1 MSAPWDRLRLF
12 TVREFT
18 VHWGRTLAT
27 VAVVAVSAAFLVA
40 VFAISGSV
48 TGSMQRL
55 TAGLAGTADLEVSGV
70 TDAGFAQSLRDEVAA
85 APGVAAAVPLLR
97 ANLPVDGERVLLL
110 GMDGSG
116 AALGGELSGAVADD
130 VVGSLLGVSNGVLV
144 GPDLGYAKNDVF
156 ELGSVR
162 VTVAAVLADAESGRF
177 NGGHYVVAPLPLAQR
192 IAGRTGQLDSIMI
205 VAAPDADAGALRA
218 AVAAVVAGRAIVAEP
233 MARAADT
240 GNGVLML
247 RFMAAMGAGIAFVV
261 SAFLVYN
268 TMSMALAQRRPAISM
283 LRAIGGGKRTIVRD
297 TLAEAAVVGLAGGAV
312 GGLLGILAGRWAIGL
327 LPPAVTQLVEVRLE
341 YILPGYA
348 VPVAITAAVLTS
360 VGASAV
366 AARQVYRVAPVE
378 ALAPV
383 GVSRADAGSGWTRFA
398 AAVAVVAL
406 TAATLLVVRAQ
417 LGVFSAVAL
426 GFAFGAQIAL
436 AFLLTGPIVAATA
449 AVARRGGGAG
459 VLAAVNIERAPR
471 RVWATL
477 MTVTIAVGMTVTIT
491 GANDDAVRG
500 ARDSLAS
507 LGDSELWVSPTPEDQ
522 TPTDLLPPEVA
533 ERVAAVPGV
542 ARMTEGQLAFAAFGG
557 TKALLYGVAPGSNY
571 PMFRALRAEVG
582 QRLLAGEG
590 LVLSRSL
597 AGRLGVTAGDAVTL
611 RTPSGE
617 KRAEVLDTVSYFSAL
632 AGTVAMSLDLM
643 RDWFDRPGSTTLQ
656 IDAAPGADLEQLRS
670 DLRTAA
676 GPRVFVYSGREAL
689 DGISASM
696 TQAMALARA
705 ILVITA
711 LIAATAL
718 LNTLMLALLER
729 RRELGILRAVGSTRR
744 FALRMILT
752 EAAAIGVVGA
762 ALGLVFGLIEQFLYA
777 AIATDLLGIEITA
790 RPGPLLPVF
799 VAAALALSLL
809 GSIPPALR
817 AARLNIVDA
826 VAAD

>member
-1 MSAPWDRLRLF
+1 M
-12 TVREFT
+12 REFT

-55 TAGLAGTADLEVSGV
+55 TAGLAGSADLEVSGV

-97 ANLPVDGERVLLL
+97 ANLPVDGGRVLLL
-110 GMDGSG
+110 GMDGSS

-144 GPDLGYAKNDVF
+144 GPDLGYAKDDVF
-156 ELGSVR
+156 QLGSVR
-162 VTVAAVLADAESGRF
+162 VTVAAVLAGTESGRF

-192 IAGRTGQLDSIMI
+192 IVGRIGQLDSIMI
-205 VAAPDADAGALRA
+205 VSAPDADAGALRS
-218 AVAAVVAGRAIVAEP
+218 AVDAVVAGRAIVAEP

-268 TMSMALAQRRPAISM
+268 TMSMALAQRRPVISM

-312 GGLLGILAGRWAIGL
+312 GGLLGILAGHWAIGL

-383 GVSRADAGSGWTRFA
+383 GVSRADAGSGWTRLA
-398 AAVAVVAL
+398 AAVAVLAL

-507 LGDSELWVSPTPEDQ
+507 LGDSALWVSPTPEDQ

-533 ERVAAVPGV
+533 ERVATVPGV

-597 AGRLGVTAGDAVTL
+597 AGQLGVSAGDEVTL

-617 KRAEVLDTVSYFSAL
+617 RRAEVLDTVSYFSAL

-656 IDAAPGADLEQLRS
+656 IDAAPGADLEQLRA
-670 DLRTAA
+670 DLRAAA

-752 EAAAIGVVGA
+752 EAAAIGIVGA

-790 RPGPLLPVF
+790 RPGPLLPAF

>member
-1 MSAPWDRLRLF
+1 MSASWDRLRLF

-110 GMDGSG
+110 GMDGSS

-130 VVGSLLGVSNGVLV
+130 VVGSLLGVSNGVLA

-156 ELGSVR
+156 QLGSVR

-218 AVAAVVAGRAIVAEP
+218 TVDAVVAGRAIVAEP

-268 TMSMALAQRRPAISM
+268 TMSMALAQRRPVISM

-297 TLAEAAVVGLAGGAV
+297 TLAEAAVVGLVGGAV

-383 GVSRADAGSGWTRFA
+383 GVSRADAGSGWTRLA
-398 AAVAVVAL
+398 AAVAVLVL

-597 AGRLGVTAGDAVTL
+597 AGQLGVAAGDTVTL

-617 KRAEVLDTVSYFSAL
+617 KRAAVLDTVSYFSAL

-656 IDAAPGADLEQLRS
+656 IDAAPGTDLEQLRS
-670 DLRTAA
+670 DLRAAA